1 MKLRYAVPAHR
12 LCSGQA
18 LGEYILNRQRAEYEY
33 KPARYGQKIVV
44 VPEQK
49 PILRP
54 IEDPSVL
61 ESTIFRSYLNT
72 PSDAWDFIADQAT
85 LEKYQL
91 RILLSQLAARHNI
104 SAGIRNELYDRE
116 REISSRLLGLEPEK
130 AGMYF
135 NTRLRSELEK
145 RLEAVNQ
152 ERSMESVGLWRDSQK
167 VLTDIFDHWTA
178 YANLTR
184 RQRVMNSDV

>member
-1 MKLRYAVPAHR
+1 MKHRYAVPA
-12 LCSGQA
+12 LA
-18 LGEYILNRQRAEYEY
+18 EYILNRQRAEYEY
-33 KPARYGQKIVV
+33 QPARYRPKIVV
-44 VPEQK
+44 VPEQM

-54 IEDPSVL
+54 VEDASVL
-61 ESTIFRSYLNT
+61 ESTIFRSYLNS
-72 PSDAWDFIADQAT
+72 PSDSWDFIADQAK

-91 RILLSQLAARHNI
+91 RILLGQLAARHNI
-104 SAGIRNELYDRE
+104 SAGIRNELNYRE
-116 REISSRLLGLEPEK
+116 TSITSHLLCLEPEK
-130 AGMYF
+130 AGMSY
-135 NTRLRSELEK
+135 NSKLVSELEK

-152 ERSMESVGLWRDSQK
+152 ERSMEAVGLWRDSQK

>member
-1 MKLRYAVPAHR
+1 MKHRYAIPSFA
-12 LCSGQA
+12 
-18 LGEYILNRQRAEYEY
+18 EYIWNRQRAEYEY
-33 KPARYGQKIVV
+33 KPARYGPKIVV

-54 IEDPSVL
+54 IEEASVL
-61 ESTIFRSYLNT
+61 ESTIFRSYLDS

-85 LEKYQL
+85 LERYQL
-91 RILLSQLAARHNI
+91 RILLGQLAARHNI
-104 SAGIRNELYDRE
+104 SAGIRNELYYRE
-116 REISSRLLGLEPEK
+116 TSITSRLLGLEPEK
-130 AGMYF
+130 AGMYY
-135 NTRLRSELEK
+135 NTKLRSELEK

-152 ERSMESVGLWRDSQK
+152 ERSMEAVGLWRDSQK

-178 YANLTR
+178 YANVTR